1 MVTGKREM
9 TLLSL
14 NRTVSILNINKKEN
28 NT

>member
-1 MVTGKREM
+1 MVTGKLEM

-14 NRTVSILNINKKEN
+14 SRTVSILNINKKGN